1 MNYFG
6 KFPINYFSKIVFVIY
21 ENILKPIIVENI
33 QAKEIIKAVKKAIN
47 IPLEFE
53 KKRISFVKAEKVVKD
68 PKKPIARKGVAN
80 SLFEM

>member
-1 MNYFG
+1 MSLSF
-6 KFPINYFSKIVFVIY
+6 Y

-47 IPLEFE
+47 IPLELE